1 MRAERIVFYSLLGIC
16 LFGGLLTGERVF
28 FLVLFIQSGILLLC
42 FALNLWT
49 VHSFSYVQTVD
60 REELTKGETF
70 VLHLRIHNDMPYP
83 FTMMRVHVSAVSRQ
97 EDVTYSFAL
106 PAHGQIEFS
115 PRFLCAFSGRSEVG
129 MSRVEIEDVFGLTR
143 LNFNM
148 LRLPYYRKRPVL
160 VYPRV
165 HELSLLGAYS
175 PDDKNFSGT
184 SLNLSGTG
192 ENFAGVREYREGDA
206 QKRIHWKTSV
216 RANKLYTRVYEH
228 ADETHCFICI
238 DTYLYGVTGEHARL
252 CADMLCETAATVAYH
267 ALAGGHTVRLCRA
280 DAPQTDVFG
289 GTLRD
294 FARLHRYLALLEFS
308 EQGDEADALQS
319 GARAVV
325 SESGA
330 SSAYLL
336 TLGNAHAL
344 GELMLHEVSPTGGIT
359 VFSVSENGKRGTS
372 VTGGIRS
379 VTVTL
384 NDSVTKVL
392 EELL

>member
-1 MRAERIVFYSLLGIC
+1 MRAQRIVFYSLLGTC

-28 FLVLFIQSGILLLC
+28 FLVLFIQLGILLLC
-42 FALNLWT
+42 FFLNLWT
-49 VHSFSYVQTVD
+49 VHSFSYVQLVD
-60 REELTKGETF
+60 REELTKGETLA
-70 VLHLRIHNDMPYP
+70 LHLRIHNDMPYP
-83 FTMMRVHVSAVSRQ
+83 FTMMRVHVSAVSSQ

-192 ENFAGVREYREGDA
+192 ENFAGVREYRQGDS
-206 QKRIHWKTSV
+206 QKRIHWKTSA
-216 RANKLYTRVYEH
+216 RAQKLYTREYEY
-228 ADETHCFICI
+228 ASETHCLICI
-238 DTYLYGVTGEHARL
+238 DPCLYGVTGEHARL

-267 ALAGGHTVRLCRA
+267 TLAGGYTVRLCRS
-280 DAPQTDVFG
+280 DAINNGVFG
-289 GTLRD
+289 GSLRD
-294 FARLHRYLALLEFS
+294 FARLHRYLALLEFT
-308 EQGDEADALQS
+308 EKGDETAAQAS
-319 GARAVV
+319 GVRAVT

-336 TLGNAHAL
+336 TLGNARTF
-344 GELMLHEVSPTGGIT
+344 GELMLHEPLPAGGVT
-359 VFSVSENGKRGTS
+359 VLSVSDTGKRGVS
-372 VTGGIRS
+372 LTGGVRT

-384 NDSVTKVL
+384 NDSITSVL
-392 EELL
+392 EDML